1 MKELSAGERITG
13 DHTSAALGIFDGVHR
28 GHRAVIGQAVKNAA
42 ENGYIPVV
50 CTFKTAT
57 VNTKG
62 ESYKPIYS
70 DSTKCA
76 LLEREGAQYVYMPDF
91 SQIRDMSAEDFAK
104 NILMDKLSAKTVVCG
119 RDFRFGKNAACG
131 VNELA
136 KICKELDMELI
147 IAEDVSEKGEKI
159 SSAQIRRLIAEGNIS
174 VANRLL
180 GHHYA
185 VTGEVI
191 KGNQIGRT
199 MDFPTAN
206 QRLDGGFVL
215 PRFGVYASYAELD
228 GITYRGITNIGVK
241 PTVESDGTVLA
252 ETHFP
257 FYSGDLYGKNIT
269 VRIMG
274 FVRPERKFGSVDE
287 LKKQI
292 AEDLRSVC

>member
-1 MKELSAGERITG
+1 MTENS
-13 DHTSAALGIFDGVHR
+13 TSVALGIFDGVHR
-28 GHRAVIGQAVKNAA
+28 GHRAVIGQAVKNAE
-42 ENGYIPVV
+42 ENGYIPAV

-57 VNTKG
+57 VSTKG
-62 ESYKPIYS
+62 DAYKPIYS

-76 LLEREGAQYVYMPDF
+76 LLEQEGARYVYMPDF
-91 SQIRDMSAEDFAK
+91 LRIKDMSAEDFAK
-104 NILMDKLSAKTVVCG
+104 KILKDKLSAKTVVCG
-119 RDFRFGKNAACG
+119 KDFRFGKNAACG
-131 VNELA
+131 AEGLA
-136 KICKELDMELI
+136 QICESLDMRLVVVN
-147 IAEDVSEKGEKI
+147 DVSENGEKI
-159 SSAQIRRLIAEGNIS
+159 SSAQIRRLISEGSIS
-174 VANRLL
+174 RANRLL

-191 KGNQIGRT
+191 KGNRIGRT
-199 MDFPTAN
+199 IDFPTAN
-206 QRLDGGFVL
+206 QRLDKGFVL
-215 PRFGVYASYAELD
+215 PRFGVYASYAEID

-269 VRIMG
+269 VRILG
-274 FVRPERKFGSVDE
+274 FVRPERKFGSIDE